1 MPFQFEVVTGLHHQI
16 LEFPLLPDGFCS
28 SYNITI
34 VVLLKFPGHRV
45 LFIIQDHNRSSSI
58 KISWPHGF
66 VHLPIIYSNSNM
78 KISWPHGFS
87 SSYNTTKKVVLNFRG
102 LALGPGFL
110 S

>member
-28 SYNITI
+28 SYSVIK

-45 LFIIQDHNRSSSI
+45 LFIIQYHNSSRSI

-66 VHLPIIYSNSNM
+66 VHLPI
-78 KISWPHGFS
+78 
-87 SSYNTTKKVVLNFRG
+87 V
-102 LALGPGFL
+102 A
-110 S
+110 